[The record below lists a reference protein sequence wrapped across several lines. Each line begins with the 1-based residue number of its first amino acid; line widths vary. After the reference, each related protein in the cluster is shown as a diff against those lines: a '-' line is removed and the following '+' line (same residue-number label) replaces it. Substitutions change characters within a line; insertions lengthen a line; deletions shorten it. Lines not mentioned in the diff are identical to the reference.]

1 MVRLART
8 GSIGDNGSIGSSGGN
23 GSIDSIGSIGST
35 GSIAS
40 IASMGS
46 IGNGS
51 SRVYYLSEFRNIY
64 CFSVVLQ
71 IILTIHISTNSSSE
85 EGDRVD
91 ELCHRLRVNYFLVL
105 T

>member
-8 GSIGDNGSIGSSGGN
+8 GSIGSIGDNGSIGSSGGN

-35 GSIAS
+35 GS

-91 ELCHRLRVNYFLVL
+91 ELCHRLRVNYF
-105 T
+105 